1 MIDIN
6 TSAIVTG
13 VAVGLPMAVLFFW
26 GLNWG
31 MRKALASSSPGS
43 LLMLSFFVR
52 MTLLLGV
59 GLVLTRLTESL
70 WALAG
75 YMLAFLTVLS
85 APEQIRAILKAE
97 VAATEVPNVLQVVR
111 EGSGW
116 LKCPN
121 GKRCLQ

>member
-6 TSAIVTG
+6 ISAIVTG

-52 MTLLLGV
+52 MGLLLGV
-59 GLVLTRLTESL
+59 GLALTRLTESL

-75 YMLAFLTVLS
+75 YMLAFLLVR
-85 APEQIRAILKAE
+85 I
-97 VAATEVPNVLQVVR
+97 VVVVR
-111 EGSGW
+111 AEITPATDAAKQEGV
-116 LKCPN
+116 
-121 GKRCLQ
+121 

>member
-52 MTLLLGV
+52 MALLLGV
-59 GLVLTRLTESL
+59 GLVLTRLIESL

-75 YMLAFLTVLS
+75 YMLAFLLVRVVTVM
-85 APEQIRAILKAE
+85 RARITPATQ
-97 VAATEVPNVLQVVR
+97 AAKQ
-111 EGSGW
+111 EGV
-116 LKCPN
+116 
-121 GKRCLQ
+121 

>member
-6 TSAIVTG
+6 ISAIVTG

-52 MTLLLGV
+52 MALLLGV
-59 GLVLTRLTESL
+59 GLMLTRLTESL

-75 YMLAFLTVLS
+75 YMLAFLLVRIVIVARAKITS
-85 APEQIRAILKAE
+85 ATD
-97 VAATEVPNVLQVVR
+97 AAKQ
-111 EGSGW
+111 EGV
-116 LKCPN
+116 
-121 GKRCLQ
+121 

>member
-6 TSAIVTG
+6 TSAIVLG
-13 VAVGLPMAVLFFW
+13 AAVGLPMAVLFFW

-52 MTLLLGV
+52 MALLLGV

-70 WALAG
+70 WALVG
-75 YMLAFLTVLS
+75 YMLAFLLVRIVTV
-85 APEQIRAILKAE
+85 ARARITPATD
-97 VAATEVPNVLQVVR
+97 AAKQ
-111 EGSGW
+111 EGV
-116 LKCPN
+116 
-121 GKRCLQ
+121 

>member
-1 MIDIN
+1 MIEIN
-6 TSAIVTG
+6 TSAIVIG
-13 VAVGLPMAVLFFW
+13 LVVGLPMAVLFFW

-59 GLVLTRLTESL
+59 GLSLTRLAESL

-75 YMLAFLTVLS
+75 YMLAFLLVRILTVARAKITS
-85 APEQIRAILKAE
+85 ATDAVKQ
-97 VAATEVPNVLQVVR
+97 
-111 EGSGW
+111 EGV
-116 LKCPN
+116 
-121 GKRCLQ
+121 

>member
-6 TSAIVTG
+6 ISAIVTG

-52 MTLLLGV
+52 MALLLGV
-59 GLVLTRLTESL
+59 GLALTRLTESL

-75 YMLAFLTVLS
+75 YMLAFLLVR
-85 APEQIRAILKAE
+85 I
-97 VAATEVPNVLQVVR
+97 VVVVR
-111 EGSGW
+111 AKITPATDAAKQEGV
-116 LKCPN
+116 
-121 GKRCLQ
+121 

>member
-6 TSAIVTG
+6 ISAIVTG

-31 MRKALASSSPGS
+31 MGKALASSSPGS

-52 MTLLLGV
+52 MALLLGV

-75 YMLAFLTVLS
+75 YMLAFLLVRVVTV
-85 APEQIRAILKAE
+85 ARAKITS
-97 VAATEVPNVLQVVR
+97 VTDAAKQ
-111 EGSGW
+111 EGV
-116 LKCPN
+116 
-121 GKRCLQ
+121 

>member
-6 TSAIVTG
+6 TSAMLLGI
-13 VAVGLPMAVLFFW
+13 AVGLPMAVLFFW

-31 MRKALASSSPGS
+31 MRQALASSNPGS

-59 GLVLTRLTESL
+59 GLALTRLTESL

-75 YMLAFLTVLS
+75 YMLAFLLVR
-85 APEQIRAILKAE
+85 I
-97 VAATEVPNVLQVVR
+97 VAVVR
-111 EGSGW
+111 ARITPTTAAAKQEGV
-116 LKCPN
+116 
-121 GKRCLQ
+121 